1 MPSLVHIKM
10 PHFYFILQVSLAI
23 ISYVDKSFLHM
34 VSFGFISMIQLLR
47 KSEAENCVLLAKA
60 IVP

>member
-1 MPSLVHIKM
+1 M